1 MKRKL
6 SKIGQRYYD
15 LAKKLKLSCPLGR
28 AVHCASRHMNDG
40 WSIEWYFS
48 PERCKEVGQKNGPAA
63 ARRTMEHRLRRIKL
77 STAKRWLA
85 HWNNDGSVKALK
97 YSRTEWN
104 DRRKTRAAELQEQRT
119 RSSLQMQGK
128 LN

>member
-15 LAKKLKLSCPLGR
+15 LAKTLKLSCPLGR

-63 ARRTMEHRLRRIKL
+63 ARRTMERRLRRIKL

-85 HWNNDGSVKALK
+85 HWKNDGSVKALK
-97 YSRTEWN
+97 YTRAEWN
-104 DRRKTRAAELQEQRT
+104 EHRKKRERELQRQRDKANAEMN
-119 RSSLQMQGK
+119 RMV
-128 LN
+128 N